1 MKLLYQSWFNSIGYI
16 CYWFSLFLCRTF
28 IMIVPDEKSNET
40 PIDHTS
46 TTIDKQNI
54 DLKDESP
61 SKFVNLSD
69 HSMKKVEKIE
79 YGYFVANIETL
90 FATFLIPV
98 LRQIYS
104 DRNENIGRSY
114 CTTILSSKTSK
125 VHIFVFFTQL
135 LWMAGWRIWMEK
147 WPNFNLRNILSSE
160 DEYLAFSSAR
170 TIINLINYGTKP
182 NQHGNQLLIIVPL
195 LSIIVIL
202 NFAICSPTNNQGIN
216 KKSVCHWR
224 HGED

>member
-16 CYWFSLFLCRTF
+16 CYWFSLCLCRTF

-40 PIDHTS
+40 PVDHTS
-46 TTIDKQNI
+46 TTIDKENI

-125 VHIFVFFTQL
+125 VH
-135 LWMAGWRIWMEK
+135 
-147 WPNFNLRNILSSE
+147 LSSV
-160 DEYLAFSSAR
+160 DEYLAFLPA
-170 TIINLINYGTKP
+170 TQK
-182 NQHGNQLLIIVPL
+182 
-195 LSIIVIL
+195 
-202 NFAICSPTNNQGIN
+202 
-216 KKSVCHWR
+216 
-224 HGED
+224 E